1 MRIVQIVPRSGS
13 LGGVVSYAEALG
25 RELEA
30 RCGIESDLITAGSS
44 LGRSDLG
51 ASTCL
56 LHYVNYAYHS
66 RGCPAGLVSDLR
78 RWRRES
84 GERRLVTFF
93 HEVYATGP
101 FWRSS
106 FWLAPVQRR
115 LAAALARTS
124 DRYATSLALY
134 ARMLSRLHPG
144 SAVVIP
150 VFSTV
155 GEPDPVPDLAG
166 RQPRMVVFGSAGVR
180 SRAYGAEREALAAA
194 CRALAV
200 EEIVDLGPALDTPAA
215 VDGIPVRALGPLAT
229 AEVSAELL
237 TARAGFV
244 GYPPGFLPKSTI
256 FAAYCAHG
264 LLPVCA
270 WSSPEKG
277 DIDDIGVGGVGG
289 NGPSLPYWSPSR
301 VSPPL
306 RELQALANAAH
317 AWYLPHSLARQAES
331 FRDLLAPRERP

>member
-13 LGGVVSYAEALG
+13 LGGVRSYAEALG
-25 RELEA
+25 RELAA
-30 RCGIESDLITAGSS
+30 RCGIESDLVTAGSS
-44 LGRSDLG
+44 SGGRDLG

-56 LHYVNYAYHS
+56 LHYVNYAYQS
-66 RGCPAGLVSDLR
+66 RGCPVALVRDLR

-124 DRYATSLALY
+124 DRCATSLDLY
-134 ARMLSRLHPG
+134 ARLLSRLHPG

-155 GEPDPVPDLAG
+155 GEPEAVPDPGRPRARGWSSSAVPASAPAPTGQSGRLSPRPAG
-166 RQPRMVVFGSAGVR
+166 PSPSRRSSISVPSIAVLPAEVGGV
-180 SRAYGAEREALAAA
+180 
-194 CRALAV
+194 
-200 EEIVDLGPALDTPAA
+200 
-215 VDGIPVRALGPLAT
+215 PVRALGPLST
-229 AEVSAELL
+229 PEVSAELL
-237 TARAGFV
+237 AARAGFV
-244 GYPPGFLPKSTI
+244 AYPPGFLPKSTI

-277 DIDDIGVGGVGG
+277 DIGDIGVGGAGS
-289 NGPSLPYWSPSR
+289 GPPYWAPSR

-306 RELQALANAAH
+306 RKLQALANAAH
-317 AWYLPHSLARQAES
+317 AWYLPHSLAHQAES